1 MINTEKKYCCS
12 LCRSDHPEGKG
23 LCQRKRRLL
32 QIKIQRHYEKQSV
45 ILPAS
50 LHSGICKGQFG
61 ILAEHEAKQ
70 LCRTAVHPENDGQVH
85 LTRVGGCEDGAV
97 LMTLCAMRL
106 GVSAQH
112 QVPSGSSHKLCS
124 IDNSETVFGKAGV
137 TFDAQ
142 PPMTKYTMM
151 TTEDQYN
158 AFVNSLTKLY

>member
-1 MINTEKKYCCS
+1 M
-12 LCRSDHPEGKG
+12 
-23 LCQRKRRLL
+23 
-32 QIKIQRHYEKQSV
+32 KQSSSAAPLYTLKTTGKF
-45 ILPAS
+45 I
-50 LHSGICKGQFG
+50 
-61 ILAEHEAKQ
+61 
-70 LCRTAVHPENDGQVH
+70 D
-85 LTRVGGCEDGAV
+85 TRVGGCEDGAV